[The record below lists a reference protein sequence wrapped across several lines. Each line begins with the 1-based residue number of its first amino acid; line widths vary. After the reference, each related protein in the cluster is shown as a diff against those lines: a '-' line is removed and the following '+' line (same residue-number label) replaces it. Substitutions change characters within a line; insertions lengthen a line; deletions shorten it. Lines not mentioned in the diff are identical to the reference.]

1 MTLKRKNRGKPRL
14 HHTSFFS
21 AVFFVSALFSAF
33 TLMGCEAKEQTPPKP
48 QVVTKKIVSEKA
60 PAGAASPAESKTAPE
75 PQGPKTA
82 TAPEPQRAPGA
93 GPAPKPTNIL
103 ALLGLIP
110 KGAAVSGGT
119 SYDPKG
125 KIDPFQP
132 LFRQKPETMAQKKR
146 RVRKGPLTPL
156 EKVGLSQLQLT
167 GVILAK
173 SGNKALVKEASGKG
187 YVVKVGTPIG
197 TNFGRIVQ
205 ILNDRIIVEE
215 EVEDVMGRVTL
226 QKKEM
231 RLQKPPGE

>member
-1 MTLKRKNRGKPRL
+1 
-14 HHTSFFS
+14 
-21 AVFFVSALFSAF
+21 
-33 TLMGCEAKEQTPPKP
+33 MGCEAKEQTPPKP
-48 QVVTKKIVSEKA
+48 QMVTKKIVSEKA
-60 PAGAASPAESKTAPE
+60 PDAAAAPPAASKTTPE
-75 PQGPKTA
+75 PQPPKTA
-82 TAPEPQRAPGA
+82 AAPASKRAPGA
-93 GPAPKPTNIL
+93 GPAPKPADIL
-103 ALLGLIP
+103 ALLGLAP
-110 KGAAVSGGT
+110 KGAASGGT

-125 KIDPFQP
+125 KIDPFEP
-132 LFRQKPETMAQKKR
+132 LFRQEPEARAQKKR

-156 EKVGLSQLQLT
+156 EKVDLSQLQLT